1 MANQGFPWQNQQ
13 FSDAPASVDVLRSPG
28 QVCLFASLCLFSL
41 RQSTLLAGFTTV
53 TLPLLYIAAAEM
65 GKHNSAVQ
73 EKLINPPNAILNDT
87 FTTLCLLAI
96 SI

>member
-41 RQSTLLAGFTTV
+41 RQSTLLAGFTV

-65 GKHNSAVQ
+65 GKHNSGVQ
-73 EKLINPPNAILNDT
+73 EKLINPPNAILNYT
-87 FTTLCLLAI
+87 SSQHCAC
-96 SI
+96 